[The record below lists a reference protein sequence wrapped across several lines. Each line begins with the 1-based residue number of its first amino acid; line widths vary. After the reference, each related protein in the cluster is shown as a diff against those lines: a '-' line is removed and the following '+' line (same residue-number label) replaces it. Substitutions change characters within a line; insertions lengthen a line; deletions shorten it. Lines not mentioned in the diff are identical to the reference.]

1 MSQEIT
7 MTNESNEVATL
18 SNGISNFNEL
28 LNLSEKVDKMK
39 PQVTLTADYIELE
52 KPSESFSGV
61 FIGLQVMGVTD
72 KATGEQKE
80 LVAARF
86 LINKK
91 VYINAGVTLVN
102 ELKRASVPVGTP
114 LQVTYIRKEG
124 NAKIYEIALLG

>member
-7 MTNESNEVATL
+7 LNESNEVAAL
-18 SNGISNFNEL
+18 STGIANFTDLLEL
-28 LNLSEKVDKMK
+28 SAKVDKMK
-39 PQVTLTADYIELE
+39 PQITLTADYIELE

-61 FIGLQVMGVTD
+61 YIGLQVMSVTD

-80 LVAARF
+80 LMAARF

-102 ELKRASVPVGTP
+102 ELKRASVPQCTP
-114 LQVTYIRKEG
+114 LQVTYVRKEG

>member
-18 SNGISNFNEL
+18 SNGISNFAEL

>member
-1 MSQEIT
+1 
-7 MTNESNEVATL
+7 
-18 SNGISNFNEL
+18 
-28 LNLSEKVDKMK
+28 
-39 PQVTLTADYIELE
+39 
-52 KPSESFSGV
+52 
-61 FIGLQVMGVTD
+61 MGVTD

>member
-7 MTNESNEVATL
+7 LQNESNEVATL
-18 SNGISNFNEL
+18 SNGISNFAEL
-28 LNLSEKVDKMK
+28 LDLSAKVDKLK

-52 KPSESFSGV
+52 KPSEHFSGV
-61 FIGLQVMGVTD
+61 FIGMQVMGVSD
-72 KATGEQKE
+72 KNTGEVKE
-80 LVAARF
+80 LMAARF

>member
-18 SNGISNFNEL
+18 SNGISNFAEL

-72 KATGEQKE
+72 KATGEHKE

>member
-1 MSQEIT
+1 MSHEIT
-7 MTNESNEVATL
+7 TQNESNEVAAL
-18 SNGISNFNEL
+18 SNGITNFSEL
-28 LNLSEKVDKMK
+28 LELSSKVEKMK

-61 FIGLQVMGVTD
+61 YIGMQVMGVTD
-72 KATGEQKE
+72 KATGEIKD
-80 LVAARF
+80 LWAARF

-114 LQVTYIRKEG
+114 LQVTYVRKEG

>member
-7 MTNESNEVATL
+7 IANESNEVATL
-18 SNGISNFNEL
+18 AQGISNFAEL
-28 LNLSEKVDKMK
+28 LELSAKVDKMK

-52 KPSESFSGV
+52 KPSEFFSGI

>member
-7 MTNESNEVATL
+7 LNESNEVAAL
-18 SNGISNFNEL
+18 STGIANFTDLLEL
-28 LNLSEKVDKMK
+28 SAKVDKMK
-39 PQVTLTADYIELE
+39 PQITLTADYIELE

-61 FIGLQVMGVTD
+61 YIGLQVMSVTD

-80 LVAARF
+80 LMAARF

-102 ELKRASVPVGTP
+102 ELKRASVPQGTP
-114 LQVTYIRKEG
+114 LQVTYVRKEG